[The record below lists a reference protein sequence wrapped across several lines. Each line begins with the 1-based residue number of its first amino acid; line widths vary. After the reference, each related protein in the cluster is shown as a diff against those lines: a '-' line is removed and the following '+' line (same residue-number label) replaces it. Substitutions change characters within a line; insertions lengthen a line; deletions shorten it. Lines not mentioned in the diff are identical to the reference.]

1 MATGFDA
8 PRAWTLVSVRPSR
21 GKDFGLQIVGR
32 IMRVHP
38 VVRPFHGTDA
48 LLDRAYVFL
57 TDMSL
62 QEGLSAAVD
71 ELKAV
76 RQSIELLT
84 DELDIVE
91 FGNVRQPLTG
101 DVRSSCALLKFP
113 PPTSESERE
122 ERLAALIEAGVV
134 QERAREQSIE
144 QQDKAIQAGEYLS
157 QLSQTLLFGEL
168 EEQIRP
174 FEGTRPAKTDRN
186 STRYDLRK
194 DLGIPEALIQ
204 EITPQPWEMS
214 AELVKQIAIEFCRD
228 ASPAQEILKRKRKA
242 TLSLRDLF
250 LADGEEDPQ
259 DIFLLMSNARI
270 AEKAQ
275 LAFSFNDSIDPRELK
290 RALVE
295 RLREFC
301 EAEGMDHQPNDLRRA
316 IDLAVMRQPNRL
328 KEAMRVAL
336 GRQVVIKRGAPIPP
350 QQYWPEGLKLA
361 RKSGYGVFPERL
373 NNEERAFAEFLD
385 EDDTGVVK
393 WWLRNPE
400 SEVWATRLLLP
411 TGRRFFPDF
420 VIGVAGRSTTDAT
433 ALVEIKDDGS
443 DGRLHSD
450 SNLDKI
456 RVRHRGYGPV
466 FWTYRD
472 DGTWVAAHYSS
483 SLHRIIPEGRF
494 EIANLVYME

>member
-1 MATGFDA
+1 M
-8 PRAWTLVSVRPSR
+8 
-21 GKDFGLQIVGR
+21 
-32 IMRVHP
+32 
-38 VVRPFHGTDA
+38 
-48 LLDRAYVFL
+48 DRAYVFL
-57 TDMSL
+57 TDTSL
-62 QEGLSAAVD
+62 QEGLNAAVV

-91 FGNVRQPLTG
+91 FGNMRESLTG
-101 DVRSSCALLKFP
+101 EARSVSALLKFNP
-113 PPTSESERE
+113 PSSEIERE
-122 ERLAALIEAGVV
+122 GRLSALIEVGVV
-134 QERAREQSIE
+134 QESARQQSAE
-144 QQDKAIQAGEYLS
+144 QQDKAIQAGEYLNEMS
-157 QLSQTLLFGEL
+157 KMPLFGKL
-168 EEQIRP
+168 KEQMRP
-174 FEGTRPAKTDRN
+174 FDGAPPAKADRN

-204 EITPQPWEMS
+204 ETTPQPWEMS
-214 AELVKQIAIEFCRD
+214 DELVKQIAYEFCRD
-228 ASPAQEILKRKRKA
+228 ALPAQEILKRKRKA

-250 LADGEEDPQ
+250 LANDEENSQ

-295 RLREFC
+295 RLRDFC
-301 EAEGMDHQPNDLRRA
+301 DAEGLDYQPNDLRRA
-316 IDLAVMRQPNRL
+316 IDLAVLRQPDGL

-336 GRQVVIKRGAPIPP
+336 GRQVVVKRGEPIPR
-350 QQYWPEGLKLA
+350 QQYWPEGLKPA
-361 RKSGYGVFPERL
+361 RRSGYGVFPERL
-373 NNEERAFAEFLD
+373 NNEERDFAEFLD
-385 EDDTGVVK
+385 EDDTGVVR
-393 WWLRNPE
+393 WWLRNPDN
-400 SEVWATRLLLP
+400 EVWATRLLLP

-420 VIGVAGRSTTDAT
+420 VVGIAGRSATDAI

-456 RVRHRGYGPV
+456 RVRHREYGPV
-466 FWTYRD
+466 YWTYRA

-483 SLHRIIPEGRF
+483 GLHRIIPEGRF
-494 EIANLVYME
+494 EIANLVYVE